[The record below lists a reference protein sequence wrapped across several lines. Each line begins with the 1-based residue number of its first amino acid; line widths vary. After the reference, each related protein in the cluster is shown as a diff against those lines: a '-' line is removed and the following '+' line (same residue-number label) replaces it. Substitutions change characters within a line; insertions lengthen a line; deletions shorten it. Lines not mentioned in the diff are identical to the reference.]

1 MSLRPWAASTTGGI
15 VGPAEGA
22 SGGASGG
29 DARLRLLLQLGA
41 EKARQERV
49 ARERAVPVP
58 TDMHAEKRKPRTL
71 PNWMLRRGDPKRK
84 KEEKKEEKQ
93 EEKQEQ
99 EETNDADD
107 DMNDDDEPGTP
118 PRPLHEGFRL
128 YNDWSIFRVT
138 LSANQ
143 LDPGPATFSGP
154 FWQRVQS
161 ATTVFPPPEEPRP
174 SLFGGAEPPPPPPAA
189 PAAQLDRSR
198 RTYREFFRL
207 GFGTFLNAYTAK
219 HVDVNDLLTM
229 PEQDNAAGTNFLEVS
244 KRLMEQVTTV
254 EAWSDL
260 PASLTISCG
269 SEGVVRQPQTIRF
282 ANVPMY
288 VRDPSKNVSGAYE
301 IDFLF
306 PDAGVEGV
314 MAGRGYNSLLSAAA
328 GSFFS

>member
-22 SGGASGG
+22 PRG

-58 TDMHAEKRKPRTL
+58 TDMHHAEKRKERTL
-71 PNWMLRRGDPKRK
+71 PNWMLPPGHPKRK
-84 KEEKKEEKQ
+84 KEEQ
-93 EEKQEQ
+93 EEQ

-107 DMNDDDEPGTP
+107 DMDDDEPGTP

-128 YNDWSIFRVT
+128 YNDGSIFRVT

-143 LDPGPATFSGP
+143 FDPGPATFSGP

-174 SLFGGAEPPPPPPAA
+174 SLFGGAEPPPPPAA

-207 GFGTFLNAYTAK
+207 GFGTFLNAYTAE
-219 HVDVNDLLTM
+219 HVDVNDLLRM

-244 KRLMEQVTTV
+244 ERLMEQVTTV
-254 EAWSDL
+254 EAWRDL

-269 SEGVVRQPQTIRF
+269 SEGVVVRQPQTIRF

-328 GSFFS
+328 GSFFSWR